1 MSQGMVKDPDY
12 VLKVFREHSEDLLY
26 NRSVRDAEEKSLF
39 DQYEEIK
46 DHRPNIVMGVDKRSG
61 ERVARVTGL

>member
-1 MSQGMVKDPDY
+1 MSQGMVKDSDY

-26 NRSVRDAEEKSLF
+26 NGSARAQEEKSLL

-46 DHRPNIVMGVDKRSG
+46 NKRPHIQVGIDKKG
-61 ERVARVTGL
+61 QKVARVTGL

>member
-46 DHRPNIVMGVDKRSG
+46 DHRPHIVMGVDKRSG
-61 ERVARVTGL
+61 EKVARVTGL